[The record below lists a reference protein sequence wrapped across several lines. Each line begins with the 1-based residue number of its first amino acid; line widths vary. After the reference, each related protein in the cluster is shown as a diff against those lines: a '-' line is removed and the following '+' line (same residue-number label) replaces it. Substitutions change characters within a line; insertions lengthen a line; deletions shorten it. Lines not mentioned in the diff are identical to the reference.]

1 MREIQIWIYTTDS
14 IEVVQ
19 TYILNLIKESD
30 EYSGEAKVIIYEP
43 ITRSYKKLSGIY
55 DLSKIAVNVL
65 REYYGKDKIRVVV
78 REELEQIPE
87 NDYKSEMLDCLNY
100 IVDYLESIS
109 GSLEKISAWKPEA
122 KGEKMR
128 AVGGSISV
136 DELFSASMGNEKKGE
151 QW

>member
-1 MREIQIWIYTTDS
+1 MRETQIWIYTTDS
-14 IEVVQ
+14 IEEVQ
-19 TYILNLIKESD
+19 TYILSLIKESD
-30 EYSGEAKVIIYEP
+30 EYSGDAKVIIYEP
-43 ITRSYKKLSGIY
+43 ITKSYKKLSGIY

-109 GSLEKISAWKPEA
+109 DSLKKLSRCVTEAPERDVFTIC
-122 KGEKMR
+122 GDVSTSEY
-128 AVGGSISV
+128 
-136 DELFSASMGNEKKGE
+136 
-151 QW
+151 